1 MIARRTDTTEPSR
14 LTRRAEKR
22 LIEQARSGCEDS
34 ARQLVESHQDRLFA
48 FVWRVVRNHHE
59 AEEICQ
65 EAFLRAFGSLDT
77 FSAEFR
83 FSTWLFTI
91 AYRLCLNQLRRRK
104 SLTGEMDFGVLA
116 STEPDASERLAES
129 EEARR
134 LKDEIWNAVDQ
145 LSVPQ
150 RAAVLLFYREGMS
163 CEAIAATLRVPVATA
178 KSHLHRARAR
188 LRDSLAGMVEDHS
201 QIQSLREAAS

>member
-1 MIARRTDTTEPSR
+1 MFARRRDTTEPSR

-22 LIEQARSGCEDS
+22 LIDQARGGCEDS
-34 ARQLVESHQDRLFA
+34 ARRLVESHQDRLFA
-48 FVWRVVRNHHE
+48 FVWRVVRHHHE

-65 EAFLRAFGSLDT
+65 EAFLRAFGS
-77 FSAEFR
+77 
-83 FSTWLFTI
+83 WLFTI

-104 SLTGEMDFGVLA
+104 SLTGEMDFGVLV
-116 STEPDASERLAES
+116 SSEPDASERLAES

-134 LKDEIWNAVDQ
+134 LKDEIWGAVDR

-150 RAAVLLFYREGMS
+150 RAAVLLFYREGLS
-163 CEAIAATLRVPVATA
+163 CEAIAATLGVPVATA